1 MDQLTFNYGRILIAN
16 SCFQTQNIYQ
26 QQLSLP
32 TPQQQP
38 PPPLMHQYSN
48 QLGSRALV
56 DSNQLGSR
64 ALVDSNQQQQSNQT
78 QLMANLAALAGL
90 AGPQSNPMWA
100 PQSGPFQDNT
110 GKHPSPFFLLFD
122 RKGALAVKGITF
134 RVPTKKSQLIHGLLN
149 RWTSHWA
156 F

>member
-1 MDQLTFNYGRILIAN
+1 
-16 SCFQTQNIYQ
+16 
-26 QQLSLP
+26 
-32 TPQQQP
+32 
-38 PPPLMHQYSN
+38 MHQYSNQLGSRALLDSN

-56 DSNQLGSR
+56 DSNQSGSR

-110 GKHPSPFFLLFD
+110 GKPFFYPE
-122 RKGALAVKGITF
+122 GVLAVKSIMI
-134 RVPTKKSQLIHGLLN
+134 S
-149 RWTSHWA
+149 
-156 F
+156 

>member
-1 MDQLTFNYGRILIAN
+1 M
-16 SCFQTQNIYQ
+16 
-26 QQLSLP
+26 P

-100 PQSGPFQDNT
+100 PQSGPFQDNA
-110 GKHPSPFFLLFD
+110 GKSFF
-122 RKGALAVKGITF
+122 
-134 RVPTKKSQLIHGLLN
+134 
-149 RWTSHWA
+149 
-156 F
+156 

>member
-1 MDQLTFNYGRILIAN
+1 MLKYSKIAVWNLIAN
-16 SCFQTQNIYQ
+16 SYFQTQNIYQ

-64 ALVDSNQQQQSNQT
+64 ALVDSNQSGSRALVDSNQQQQSNQT

-110 GKHPSPFFLLFD
+110 GKPFFYPE
-122 RKGALAVKGITF
+122 GVLAD
-134 RVPTKKSQLIHGLLN
+134 KSIMI
-149 RWTSHWA
+149 S
-156 F
+156 